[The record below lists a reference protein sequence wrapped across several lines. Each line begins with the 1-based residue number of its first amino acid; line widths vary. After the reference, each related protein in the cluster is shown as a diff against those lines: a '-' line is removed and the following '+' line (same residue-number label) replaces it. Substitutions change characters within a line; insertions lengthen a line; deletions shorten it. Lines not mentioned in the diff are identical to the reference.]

1 MTDHEDSWLRRHD
14 SSWASILFVGVLGTL
29 TLVAMVF
36 FASSLYYGMEREVS
50 MQAGSIRSPLLDTT
64 LTDVRVRLEGWSK
77 RLDEE
82 TDTEHLTCP
91 IQQAMQLVQSDLR
104 SAQGR

>member
-1 MTDHEDSWLRRHD
+1 MTDQQDSRLRRHD
-14 SSWASILFVGVLGTL
+14 PSWTSILFIGVLGTL
-29 TLVAMVF
+29 TLVVMVL

-50 MQAGSIRSPLLDTT
+50 TQRGSIRSPLLDTT
-64 LTDVRVRLEGWSK
+64 MTDVRMRLEGWSK

-91 IQQAMQLVQSDLR
+91 IQQAMQLVQSELR
-104 SAQGR
+104 SAKGR

>member
-1 MTDHEDSWLRRHD
+1 MTDPQDSRLRGHDLSWL
-14 SSWASILFVGVLGTL
+14 SVLFVGVLGTL

-50 MQAGSIRSPLLDTT
+50 MQAGGIRSPLLDTT

-91 IQQAMQLVQSDLR
+91 IQQAMQRVQAQLR

>member
-1 MTDHEDSWLRRHD
+1 MTDQQNSRLRCHD
-14 SSWASILFVGVLGTL
+14 PNWASILFVGVLGTL
-29 TLVAMVF
+29 TLVVMVF

-50 MQAGSIRSPLLDTT
+50 TQAGSIRSPLLDTT
-64 LTDVRVRLEGWSK
+64 MTDVRMRLEGWSK

-82 TDTEHLTCP
+82 TDTEHLTFP
-91 IQQAMQLVQSDLR
+91 IQHAMQAVQSELR